1 MRSGLNY
8 IRKYTLYLLSIYLAI
23 GIISCRP
30 DAKTSPLDLQLSSFN
45 GEWRMD
51 TAYKDGK
58 QTKLLDNA
66 FFKFDSLGNFST
78 NIQGDNTLFPFE
90 LKGNTVHVDGG
101 KPNKYNVL
109 VLTSD
114 TLIMATRLRN
124 FDFKFVALKVS
135 PE

>member
-1 MRSGLNY
+1 M
-8 IRKYTLYLLSIYLAI
+8 LYMISISLAI
-23 GIISCRP
+23 GFLSCRP
-30 DAKTSPLDLQLSSFN
+30 DTKTAPLGLQLANFN

-66 FFKFDSLGNFST
+66 FFKFDSLGTFST
-78 NIQGDNTLFPFE
+78 NIQGDNRLFPFE
-90 LKGNTVHVDGG
+90 LNGNTVHVDGG
-101 KPNKYNVL
+101 KPSKYNVL

-124 FDFKFVALKVS
+124 FDFKFVTLKVT